1 VALKFKRHR
10 HDEHVNHERWLIT
23 YADLMNLLLVFF
35 IVLYAMSKTD
45 STKYQQIAFSL
56 QRAFNVDVLQG
67 GEPGSIGEVDD
78 GESRFS
84 EYLSIRAQVAALESM
99 RTVPANSV
107 NVELTNEGIV
117 IHMDESV
124 LFPPGSAHLRLEA
137 RTVLDNVAD
146 VLGPLPNEVRVEG
159 HTDDSDPDPIEY
171 SSNWELST
179 ARAVNVVR
187 YLTERADVP
196 PERLSA
202 AGYGEFRPRSYED
215 TVEGRRMNRRVSF
228 VIIAPRV

>member
-1 VALKFKRHR
+1 MALKFQRHK
-10 HDEHVNHERWLIT
+10 HEEHGNHERWLIT

-67 GEPGSIGEVDD
+67 GEQGSIGETED

-84 EYLSIRAQVAALESM
+84 EYLSIRAQIAALESM

-107 NVELTNEGIV
+107 SVELTNEGIV

-124 LFPPGSAHLRLEA
+124 LFPPGSAQLRPEA
-137 RTVLDNVAD
+137 RVVLDNVAD
-146 VLGPLPNEVRVEG
+146 VLGPLPNAVRVEG
-159 HTDDSDPDPIEY
+159 HTDDSPPDPLEFA
-171 SSNWELST
+171 SNWDLSAT
-179 ARAVNVVR
+179 RAVNVVR
-187 YLTERADVP
+187 YLTEGAELP

-202 AGYGEFRPRSYED
+202 AGYGEFKPRSLED